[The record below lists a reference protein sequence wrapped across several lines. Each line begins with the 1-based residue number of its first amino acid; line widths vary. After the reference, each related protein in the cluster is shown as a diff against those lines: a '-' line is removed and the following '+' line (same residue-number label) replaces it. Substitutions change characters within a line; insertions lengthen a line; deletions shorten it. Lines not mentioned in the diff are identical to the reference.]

1 MVESYDDT
9 PSAEDAAF
17 AGRIAAHLRAPES
30 AHPSFEKRLMDKVRF
45 EGASLYP
52 RPSSASLNWWRKE
65 WVIRLSP
72 RVGIAIAAGI
82 SAIIALSAV
91 AVGSRIA
98 ARSQPSAIA
107 QVGPVGPARDTV
119 QLVRFVFVDSGA
131 ASVALVGDF
140 NEWTRGATELKPS
153 GAPGVWS
160 VSVALTRVATN
171 TLSSSTARAGS
182 PTPWPSRAPTTSAPE
197 LGDPRPGQRAA
208 RNLARPKQMSPRNIS
223 LLFLETP
230 TTSLPQNLARSVCS
244 APGLRADSSCAAS

>member
-1 MVESYDDT
+1 MVESFDDK

-17 AGRIAAHLRAPES
+17 VARIAAHLRAPES

-45 EGASLYP
+45 EGPSLYP
-52 RPSSASLNWWRKE
+52 RPGSVAPGWWRRE

-91 AVGSRIA
+91 AVGSRIG
-98 ARSQPSAIA
+98 ARSQQSAIA
-107 QVGPVGPARDTV
+107 QANPARDTV

-160 VSVALTRVATN
+160 VSVALTPGRHEYAFIVNGTRWVADPLAVKSSDDFGTESSVIRVGP
-171 TLSSSTARAGS
+171 AGK
-182 PTPWPSRAPTTSAPE
+182 R
-197 LGDPRPGQRAA
+197 
-208 RNLARPKQMSPRNIS
+208 
-223 LLFLETP
+223 ET
-230 TTSLPQNLARSVCS
+230 
-244 APGLRADSSCAAS
+244 

>member
-1 MVESYDDT
+1 MIESFDDT

-17 AGRIAAHLRAPES
+17 VTRIAAHLRAPES

-45 EGASLYP
+45 EAASLYP
-52 RPSSASLNWWRKE
+52 LASSASSTWWRKE

-82 SAIIALSAV
+82 SAIIVLSAV

-107 QVGPVGPARDTV
+107 QVGPVGAARDTV

-160 VSVALTRVATN
+160 VSVALTPGRHEYAFIVNGTRWVADPLAVKSSDDFGTESSVIRVG
-171 TLSSSTARAGS
+171 TAGKR
-182 PTPWPSRAPTTSAPE
+182 
-197 LGDPRPGQRAA
+197 
-208 RNLARPKQMSPRNIS
+208 
-223 LLFLETP
+223 ET
-230 TTSLPQNLARSVCS
+230 
-244 APGLRADSSCAAS
+244 